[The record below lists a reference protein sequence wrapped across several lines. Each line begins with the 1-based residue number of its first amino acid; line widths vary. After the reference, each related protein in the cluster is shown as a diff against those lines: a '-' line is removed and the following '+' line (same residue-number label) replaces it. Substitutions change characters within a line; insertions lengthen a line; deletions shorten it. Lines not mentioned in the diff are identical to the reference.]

1 MPRGR
6 KAANPFPEGSQEHEE
21 EAFRQAEAMLIRQAE
36 RESNPPPTERNI
48 TVTVSIDAIN
58 AAKSLAVLSGMS
70 YRQVLGEA
78 AKAGVEALTAKV
90 KAALTPKDP
99 MGDMPF

>member
-6 KAANPFPEGSQEHEE
+6 KAVNPFPEGSAEYELEE
-21 EAFRQAEAMLIRQAE
+21 VSRAYAAEE
-36 RESNPPPTERNI
+36 RAALPPATERNI
-48 TVTVSIDAIN
+48 TVIVSIDAIQ
-58 AAKSLAVLSGMS
+58 AAKGLAVLSGMT

-90 KAALTPKDP
+90 RDALKPKDP